1 MRVKTAHA
9 KNPHARTVFL
19 KKQRKKI
26 QRTHCMPN
34 TYLTTNTVSKE
45 SYLPECSS
53 LKCVVCMYI
62 YTVAVHIANTQAGDV
77 YVLAVPVGC
86 DHKTLSFT

>member
-1 MRVKTAHA
+1 
-9 KNPHARTVFL
+9 
-19 KKQRKKI
+19 
-26 QRTHCMPN
+26 MPN
-34 TYLTTNTVSKE
+34 IYPRTNITSKE
-45 SYLPECSS
+45 SYLPESSS

-62 YTVAVHIANTQAGDV
+62 YTVAVHIANTQAGDA